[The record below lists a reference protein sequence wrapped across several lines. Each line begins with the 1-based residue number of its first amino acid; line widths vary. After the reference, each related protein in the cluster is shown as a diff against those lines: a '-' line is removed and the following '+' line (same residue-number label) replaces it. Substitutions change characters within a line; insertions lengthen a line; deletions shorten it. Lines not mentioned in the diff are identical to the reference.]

1 MNKKVLLVVV
11 GPTASGK
18 TKLAIELALKYNTEI
33 ISADSRQI
41 YKDLI
46 IGTAQ
51 PTIQEQRL
59 VKHHL
64 VNFVDLDA
72 TYSVADYE
80 KDASRILNMLFN
92 EHDVVVMCGGTGLYI
107 NAVKDASRIL
117 NMLFNEHDVVVMCGG
132 TGLYINAVCFGID
145 EIPDISQEKR
155 NYVRSLYKN
164 NGLDFCVDL
173 LKQHDH
179 ECEKFLDIKNPHRV
193 LRALE
198 VILETQ
204 KPIREFYS
212 SKKKSFFEVSF
223 INIDI
228 EKEVLYNRI
237 DRRVD
242 EMIKNG
248 LIDEVKR
255 FEKYKKYNS
264 LQTIG
269 YKEIFEYLDN
279 RITLNEAIENIKIST
294 KKYAKR
300 QITWFKKINKN
311 NPEIF
316 IHYKQE

>member
-64 VNFVDLDA
+64 INFVDLDA

-80 KDASRILNMLFN
+80 KDASRILNVLF
-92 EHDVVVMCGGTGLYI
+92 
-107 NAVKDASRIL
+107 K
-117 NMLFNEHDVVVMCGG
+117 EHDVVVMCGG

-155 NYVRSLYKN
+155 DYVSNLYKN
-164 NGLDFCVDL
+164 NDLKYCVDL

-198 VILETQ
+198 VILETK

-212 SKKKSFFEVSF
+212 NNNKKTFFEVIF

-228 EKEVLYNRI
+228 EKEVLFKRI
-237 DRRVD
+237 DLRVD
-242 EMIKNG
+242 EMIKSG
-248 LIDEVKR
+248 LVDEVKQ
-255 FEKYKKYNS
+255 FEKYRNYNS
-264 LQTIG
+264 LKTIG
-269 YKEIFEYLDN
+269 YNEIFEYLDN
-279 RITLNEAIENIKIST
+279 KITLNGAIENIKINT
-294 KKYAKR
+294 KKYVKR
-300 QITWFKKINKN
+300 QMTWFKKVKQNNLKNFIN
-311 NPEIF
+311 
-316 IHYKQE
+316 YKTIK

>member
-107 NAVKDASRIL
+107 NAV
-117 NMLFNEHDVVVMCGG
+117 
-132 TGLYINAVCFGID
+132 CFGID

-155 NYVRSLYKN
+155 DYVRSLYKN
-164 NGLDFCVDL
+164 NGLDYCVDL

-179 ECEKFLDIKNPHRV
+179 ECEKFLDIRNPHRV

-212 SKKKSFFEVSF
+212 SKKKSFFEVIF

-228 EKEVLYNRI
+228 EKEVLFKRI
-237 DRRVD
+237 DMRVN

-255 FEKYKKYNS
+255 FEKYRNYNS
-264 LQTIG
+264 LKTIG
-269 YKEIFEYLDN
+269 YNEIFEYLDN
-279 RITLNEAIENIKIST
+279 KKTLEEAVEEIKINT

-300 QITWFKKINKN
+300 QITWFKKVNKN
-311 NPEIF
+311 NPEVF

>member
-64 VNFVDLDA
+64 VNFVDLNA

-80 KDASRILNMLFN
+80 KDASKILNMLFK
-92 EHDVVVMCGGTGLYI
+92 EHDI
-107 NAVKDASRIL
+107 
-117 NMLFNEHDVVVMCGG
+117 VVMCGG

-145 EIPDISQEKR
+145 EIPDISQKKMD
-155 NYVRSLYKN
+155 YVRILYKN
-164 NGLDFCVDL
+164 NGLDYCVDL
-173 LKQHDH
+173 LKQYDH

-212 SKKKSFFEVSF
+212 SKKKSFFEVIF

-228 EKEVLYNRI
+228 EKEVLFKRI
-237 DRRVD
+237 DMRVN

-255 FEKYKKYNS
+255 FEKYRNYNS
-264 LQTIG
+264 LKTIG
-269 YKEIFEYLDN
+269 YNEIFEYLDN
-279 RITLNEAIENIKIST
+279 KKTLEEAVEEIKINT

-300 QITWFKKINKN
+300 QITWFKKVNKN
-311 NPEIF
+311 NPEVF

>member
-51 PTIQEQRL
+51 PTIQEQQL

-64 VNFVDLDA
+64 INFVDLDA
-72 TYSVADYE
+72 VYSVADYE
-80 KDASRILNMLFN
+80 KDASRILNVLF
-92 EHDVVVMCGGTGLYI
+92 
-107 NAVKDASRIL
+107 K
-117 NMLFNEHDVVVMCGG
+117 EHDVVVMCGG

-155 NYVRSLYKN
+155 DYVRNLYKN
-164 NGLDFCVDL
+164 NDLKYCVDL

-198 VILETQ
+198 VILETK

-212 SKKKSFFEVSF
+212 NNNKKTFFEVIF

-228 EKEVLYNRI
+228 EKEVLFKRI
-237 DRRVD
+237 DLRVD
-242 EMIKNG
+242 EMIKSG
-248 LIDEVKR
+248 LVDEVKQ
-255 FEKYKKYNS
+255 FEKYRNYNS
-264 LQTIG
+264 LKTIG
-269 YKEIFEYLDN
+269 YNEIFEYLDN
-279 RITLNEAIENIKIST
+279 KITLNGAIENIKINT
-294 KKYAKR
+294 KKYVKR
-300 QITWFKKINKN
+300 QMTWFKKVKRNNLKNFIN
-311 NPEIF
+311 
-316 IHYKQE
+316 YKAIK

>member
-18 TKLAIELALKYNTEI
+18 TKLAIEIALKYNTEI
-33 ISADSRQI
+33 VSADSRQI

-107 NAVKDASRIL
+107 NAV
-117 NMLFNEHDVVVMCGG
+117 
-132 TGLYINAVCFGID
+132 CFGID
-145 EIPDISQEKR
+145 EIPNISQEKR

-173 LKQHDH
+173 LKQYDQ

-204 KPIREFYS
+204 KPIRKFYS
-212 SKKKSFFEVSF
+212 SKKKSFFEVIF

-228 EKEVLYNRI
+228 EKEVLFKRI
-237 DRRVD
+237 DLRVD

-255 FEKYKKYNS
+255 FEKYRNYNS
-264 LQTIG
+264 LKTIG
-269 YKEIFEYLDN
+269 YNEIFEYLDN
-279 RITLNEAIENIKIST
+279 KKTLEEAVEEIKINT

-300 QITWFKKINKN
+300 QITWFKKVNKN
-311 NPEIF
+311 NPEVF

>member
-72 TYSVADYE
+72 TYSIADYE
-80 KDASRILNMLFN
+80 
-92 EHDVVVMCGGTGLYI
+92 
-107 NAVKDASRIL
+107 KDASRIL

-145 EIPDISQEKR
+145 EIPNISQEKR
-155 NYVRSLYKN
+155 DYVRSLYKN
-164 NGLDFCVDL
+164 NGLDYCVDL

-179 ECEKFLDIKNPHRV
+179 ECEKFLDIRNPHRV

-212 SKKKSFFEVSF
+212 SKKKSFFEVIF

-228 EKEVLYNRI
+228 EKEVLFKRI
-237 DRRVD
+237 DMRVN

-255 FEKYKKYNS
+255 FEKYRNYNS
-264 LQTIG
+264 LKTIG

-279 RITLNEAIENIKIST
+279 KITLNEAIENIKINT

-300 QITWFKKINKN
+300 QITWFKKVNKN

>member
-107 NAVKDASRIL
+107 NAV
-117 NMLFNEHDVVVMCGG
+117 
-132 TGLYINAVCFGID
+132 CFGID
-145 EIPDISQEKR
+145 EIPDISQKKMD
-155 NYVRSLYKN
+155 YVRILYKN
-164 NGLDFCVDL
+164 NGLDYCVDL
-173 LKQHDH
+173 LKQYDH

-212 SKKKSFFEVSF
+212 SKKKSFFEVIF

-228 EKEVLYNRI
+228 EKEVLFKRI
-237 DRRVD
+237 DMRVD

-248 LIDEVKR
+248 LVNEVKQ
-255 FEKYKKYNS
+255 FEKYRNYNS
-264 LQTIG
+264 LKTIG
-269 YKEIFEYLDN
+269 YNEIFEYLDN
-279 RITLNEAIENIKIST
+279 KITLNGAIENIKINT
-294 KKYAKR
+294 KKYVKR
-300 QITWFKKINKN
+300 QMTWFKKVKQNNLKNFIN
-311 NPEIF
+311 
-316 IHYKQE
+316 YKTIK

>member
-64 VNFVDLDA
+64 VHFVDLNA

-92 EHDVVVMCGGTGLYI
+92 EHNVVI
-107 NAVKDASRIL
+107 
-117 NMLFNEHDVVVMCGG
+117 MCGG

-145 EIPDISQEKR
+145 EIPDISQKKMD
-155 NYVRSLYKN
+155 YVRILYKN
-164 NGLDFCVDL
+164 NGLDYCVDL
-173 LKQHDH
+173 LKQYDH

-212 SKKKSFFEVSF
+212 SKKKSFFEVIF

-228 EKEVLYNRI
+228 EKEVLFKRI
-237 DRRVD
+237 DMRVN

-255 FEKYKKYNS
+255 FEKYRNYNS
-264 LQTIG
+264 LKTIG

-300 QITWFKKINKN
+300 QITWFKKVNKN

>member
-80 KDASRILNMLFN
+80 
-92 EHDVVVMCGGTGLYI
+92 
-107 NAVKDASRIL
+107 KDASRIL

-212 SKKKSFFEVSF
+212 SKKKSFFEVIF

-228 EKEVLYNRI
+228 EKEVLFKRI
-237 DRRVD
+237 DMRVN

>member
-18 TKLAIELALKYNTEI
+18 TKLAIEIALKYNTEI

-107 NAVKDASRIL
+107 NAV
-117 NMLFNEHDVVVMCGG
+117 
-132 TGLYINAVCFGID
+132 CFGID
-145 EIPDISQEKR
+145 EIPNISQEKR

-173 LKQHDH
+173 LKQYDQ

-204 KPIREFYS
+204 KPIRKFYS
-212 SKKKSFFEVSF
+212 SKKKSFFEVIF

-228 EKEVLYNRI
+228 EKEVLFKRI
-237 DRRVD
+237 DLRVD

-255 FEKYKKYNS
+255 FEKYRNYNS
-264 LQTIG
+264 LKTIG
-269 YKEIFEYLDN
+269 YNEIFEYLDN
-279 RITLNEAIENIKIST
+279 KKTLEEAVEEIKINT

-300 QITWFKKINKN
+300 QITWFKKVNKN
-311 NPEIF
+311 NPEVF

>member
-64 VNFVDLDA
+64 INFVDLDA

-80 KDASRILNMLFN
+80 KDASRILNMLF
-92 EHDVVVMCGGTGLYI
+92 
-107 NAVKDASRIL
+107 K
-117 NMLFNEHDVVVMCGG
+117 EHDVVVMCGG

-155 NYVRSLYKN
+155 NYVRNLYKN
-164 NGLDFCVDL
+164 NDLKYCVDL
-173 LKQHDH
+173 LKQHDQ

-212 SKKKSFFEVSF
+212 SKKKSFFEVIF

-228 EKEVLYNRI
+228 EKEVLFKRI
-237 DRRVD
+237 DQRVD

-248 LIDEVKR
+248 LIDEVKQ
-255 FEKYKKYNS
+255 FEKYRNYNS
-264 LQTIG
+264 LKTIG

-279 RITLNEAIENIKIST
+279 RITLNEAIENIKINT

-300 QITWFKKINKN
+300 QITWFKKVNKN

>member
-18 TKLAIELALKYNTEI
+18 TKLAIEIALKYNTEI

-51 PTIQEQRL
+51 PTIQEQCL
-59 VKHHL
+59 VKHYL
-64 VNFVDLDA
+64 LNFVDLDA

-80 KDASRILNMLFN
+80 KDASRILKMLFK

-107 NAVKDASRIL
+107 NAI
-117 NMLFNEHDVVVMCGG
+117 
-132 TGLYINAVCFGID
+132 CFGID

-164 NGLDFCVDL
+164 NDLKYCVDL

-179 ECEKFLDIKNPHRV
+179 ECEKFLDISNPHRV

-198 VILETQ
+198 VILETK

-212 SKKKSFFEVSF
+212 NNNKKTSFDIFF

-237 DRRVD
+237 DLRVD

-248 LIDEVKR
+248 LVDEVKQ
-255 FEKYKKYNS
+255 FEKYRNYNS
-264 LQTIG
+264 LKTIG
-269 YKEIFEYLDN
+269 YNEIFEYLDN
-279 RITLNEAIENIKIST
+279 KITLNEAIENIKINT

-300 QITWFKKINKN
+300 QMTWFKKVKRN
-311 NPEIF
+311 NLKIF
-316 IHYKQE
+316 INYKTIK

>member
-18 TKLAIELALKYNTEI
+18 TKLAIEIALKYNTEI

-92 EHDVVVMCGGTGLYI
+92 EH
-107 NAVKDASRIL
+107 N
-117 NMLFNEHDVVVMCGG
+117 VVVMCGG

-145 EIPDISQEKR
+145 AIPDISQEKR
-155 NYVRSLYKN
+155 DYVRNLYKN
-164 NGLDFCVDL
+164 NDLKYCVDL

-179 ECEKFLDIKNPHRV
+179 ECEKFLDIRNPHRV

-198 VILETQ
+198 IILETQ
-204 KPIREFYS
+204 KPIHEFYS
-212 SKKKSFFEVSF
+212 NNNKKSFFEVIF

-228 EKEVLYNRI
+228 EKEVLFKRI
-237 DRRVD
+237 DLRVD

-264 LQTIG
+264 LKTIG
-269 YKEIFEYLDN
+269 YNEIFEYLDN
-279 RITLNEAIENIKIST
+279 KKTLEEAVEEIKINT

-300 QITWFKKINKN
+300 QITWFKKVNKN

>member
-1 MNKKVLLVVV
+1 MNKKILLVII

-33 ISADSRQI
+33 VSADSRQI

-64 VNFVDLDA
+64 INFVDLDA

-107 NAVKDASRIL
+107 NAV
-117 NMLFNEHDVVVMCGG
+117 
-132 TGLYINAVCFGID
+132 CFGID
-145 EIPDISQEKR
+145 AIPDISQEKR
-155 NYVRSLYKN
+155 DYVRNLYKN
-164 NGLDFCVDL
+164 NDLKYCVDL

-212 SKKKSFFEVSF
+212 SKKKSFFEIIF

-228 EKEVLYNRI
+228 EKEVLFKRI

-248 LIDEVKR
+248 LIDEVKQ
-255 FEKYKKYNS
+255 FEKYRNYNS
-264 LQTIG
+264 LKTIG
-269 YKEIFEYLDN
+269 YNEIFEYLDN
-279 RITLNEAIENIKIST
+279 KKTLEEAVEEIKINT
-294 KKYAKR
+294 KKYVKR
-300 QITWFKKINKN
+300 QMTWFKKVKRNNLKNFIN
-311 NPEIF
+311 
-316 IHYKQE
+316 YKTIK

>member
-64 VNFVDLDA
+64 VNFVDLNA

-80 KDASRILNMLFN
+80 
-92 EHDVVVMCGGTGLYI
+92 
-107 NAVKDASRIL
+107 KDASRIL

-155 NYVRSLYKN
+155 DYVRSLYKN
-164 NGLDFCVDL
+164 NGLDYCVDL

-179 ECEKFLDIKNPHRV
+179 ECEKFLDIRNPHRV

-212 SKKKSFFEVSF
+212 SKKKSFFEVIF

-228 EKEVLYNRI
+228 EKEVLFKRI
-237 DRRVD
+237 DMRVN

-255 FEKYKKYNS
+255 FEKYRNYNS
-264 LQTIG
+264 LKTIG
-269 YKEIFEYLDN
+269 YNEIFEYLDN
-279 RITLNEAIENIKIST
+279 KKTLEEAVEEIKINT

-300 QITWFKKINKN
+300 QITWFKKVNKN
-311 NPEIF
+311 NPEVF

>member
-107 NAVKDASRIL
+107 NAV
-117 NMLFNEHDVVVMCGG
+117 
-132 TGLYINAVCFGID
+132 CFGID
-145 EIPDISQEKR
+145 EIPDISQDKR

-164 NGLDFCVDL
+164 NGLESCVDL

-212 SKKKSFFEVSF
+212 SKKKSFFEIIF

-228 EKEVLYNRI
+228 EKEVLFKRI

-248 LIDEVKR
+248 LIDEVKQ
-255 FEKYKKYNS
+255 FEKYRNYNS
-264 LQTIG
+264 LKTIG
-269 YKEIFEYLDN
+269 YNEIFEYLDN
-279 RITLNEAIENIKIST
+279 KKTLKEAVEEIKINT

-300 QITWFKKINKN
+300 QITWFKKVNKN

>member
-18 TKLAIELALKYNTEI
+18 TKLAIEIALKYNTEI

-51 PTIQEQRL
+51 PTIQEQCL
-59 VKHHL
+59 VKHYL
-64 VNFVDLDA
+64 LNFVDLDA

-80 KDASRILNMLFN
+80 KDASRILKMLFK

-107 NAVKDASRIL
+107 NAI
-117 NMLFNEHDVVVMCGG
+117 
-132 TGLYINAVCFGID
+132 CFGID

-155 NYVRSLYKN
+155 NYVRNLYKN
-164 NGLDFCVDL
+164 NDLKYCVDL
-173 LKQHDH
+173 LKQHDR
-179 ECEKFLDIKNPHRV
+179 ECEKFLDIRNPHRV

-198 VILETQ
+198 VILETK

-212 SKKKSFFEVSF
+212 NNNKKTSFDIFF

-237 DRRVD
+237 DLRVD

-248 LIDEVKR
+248 LVDEVKQ
-255 FEKYKKYNS
+255 FEKYRNYNS
-264 LQTIG
+264 LKTIG
-269 YKEIFEYLDN
+269 YNEIFEYLDN
-279 RITLNEAIENIKIST
+279 KITLNEAIENIKINT

-300 QITWFKKINKN
+300 QMTWFKKVKRN
-311 NPEIF
+311 NLKIF
-316 IHYKQE
+316 INYKTIK

>member
-64 VNFVDLDA
+64 VNFVDLNA

-80 KDASRILNMLFN
+80 KDASRILNMLF
-92 EHDVVVMCGGTGLYI
+92 
-107 NAVKDASRIL
+107 K
-117 NMLFNEHDVVVMCGG
+117 EHDVVVMCGG

-155 NYVRSLYKN
+155 DYVRNLYKN
-164 NGLDFCVDL
+164 NDLKYCVDL
-173 LKQHDH
+173 LKQHDQ

-212 SKKKSFFEVSF
+212 SKKKSFFEVIF

-228 EKEVLYNRI
+228 EKEVLFKRI

-248 LIDEVKR
+248 LVNEVKQ
-255 FEKYKKYNS
+255 FEKYRNYNS
-264 LQTIG
+264 LKTIG

-279 RITLNEAIENIKIST
+279 RITLNEAIENIKINT

-300 QITWFKKINKN
+300 QITWFKKVNKN

>member
-64 VNFVDLDA
+64 VNFVDLNA

-80 KDASRILNMLFN
+80 KDASKILNMLFK
-92 EHDVVVMCGGTGLYI
+92 EHDI
-107 NAVKDASRIL
+107 
-117 NMLFNEHDVVVMCGG
+117 VVMCGG

-145 EIPDISQEKR
+145 EIPDISQKKMD
-155 NYVRSLYKN
+155 YVRILYKN
-164 NGLDFCVDL
+164 NGLDYCVDL
-173 LKQHDH
+173 LKQYDH

-212 SKKKSFFEVSF
+212 NNNKKTFFDIFF

-228 EKEVLYNRI
+228 EKEVLFKRI

-279 RITLNEAIENIKIST
+279 KITLNEAIENIK
-294 KKYAKR
+294 
-300 QITWFKKINKN
+300 
-311 NPEIF
+311 
-316 IHYKQE
+316 

>member
-18 TKLAIELALKYNTEI
+18 TKLAIEIALKYNTEI

-59 VKHHL
+59 VKHHMI
-64 VNFVDLDA
+64 NFVDLDS

-80 KDASRILNMLFN
+80 KDASKILKILFN
-92 EHDVVVMCGGTGLYI
+92 EHDIVVMCGGTGLYI
-107 NAVKDASRIL
+107 NAI
-117 NMLFNEHDVVVMCGG
+117 
-132 TGLYINAVCFGID
+132 CFGID

-155 NYVRSLYKN
+155 DYVRNLYKN
-164 NGLDFCVDL
+164 NDLKHCVDL
-173 LKQHDH
+173 LKQYDH

-212 SKKKSFFEVSF
+212 SKKKSFFEVIF

-228 EKEVLYNRI
+228 EKEVLFKKI
-237 DRRVD
+237 DLRVD

-264 LQTIG
+264 LKTIG
-269 YKEIFEYLDN
+269 YKEIFKYLDN
-279 RITLNEAIENIKIST
+279 KKKLEEAVEEIKINT

-300 QITWFKKINKN
+300 QITWFKKLNKN
-311 NPEIF
+311 NPEKF
-316 IHYKQE
+316 FYYKQE

>member
-18 TKLAIELALKYNTEI
+18 TKLAIEIALKYNTEI

-51 PTIQEQRL
+51 PTIQEQCL
-59 VKHHL
+59 VKHYL

-80 KDASRILNMLFN
+80 KDASRILKMLFK

-107 NAVKDASRIL
+107 NAI
-117 NMLFNEHDVVVMCGG
+117 
-132 TGLYINAVCFGID
+132 CFGID

-164 NGLDFCVDL
+164 NDLKYCVDL

-179 ECEKFLDIKNPHRV
+179 ECEKFLDIRNPHRV

-198 VILETQ
+198 VILETK

-212 SKKKSFFEVSF
+212 NNNKKTSFDIFF

-237 DRRVD
+237 DLRVD

-248 LIDEVKR
+248 LVDEVKQ
-255 FEKYKKYNS
+255 FEKYRNYNS
-264 LQTIG
+264 LKTIG
-269 YKEIFEYLDN
+269 YNEIFEYLDN
-279 RITLNEAIENIKIST
+279 KITLNEAIENIKINT

-300 QITWFKKINKN
+300 QMTWFKKVKRN
-311 NPEIF
+311 NLKIF
-316 IHYKQE
+316 INYKTIK

>member
-18 TKLAIELALKYNTEI
+18 TKLAIEIALKYNTEI

-80 KDASRILNMLFN
+80 
-92 EHDVVVMCGGTGLYI
+92 
-107 NAVKDASRIL
+107 KDASRIL

-255 FEKYKKYNS
+255 FEKYRNYNS
-264 LQTIG
+264 LKTIG
-269 YKEIFEYLDN
+269 YNEIFEYLDN
-279 RITLNEAIENIKIST
+279 KKTLEEAVEEIKIST

-300 QITWFKKINKN
+300 QITWFKKVNKN

>member
-107 NAVKDASRIL
+107 NAV
-117 NMLFNEHDVVVMCGG
+117 
-132 TGLYINAVCFGID
+132 CFGID

-173 LKQHDH
+173 LKQYDQ

-204 KPIREFYS
+204 KPIRKFYS
-212 SKKKSFFEVSF
+212 SKKKSFFEVIF

-228 EKEVLYNRI
+228 EKEVLFKRI
-237 DRRVD
+237 DLRVD

-255 FEKYKKYNS
+255 FEKYRNYNS
-264 LQTIG
+264 LKTIG
-269 YKEIFEYLDN
+269 YNEIFEYLDN
-279 RITLNEAIENIKIST
+279 KKTLEEAVEEIKINT

-300 QITWFKKINKN
+300 QITWFKKVNKN
-311 NPEIF
+311 NPEVF

>member
-80 KDASRILNMLFN
+80 
-92 EHDVVVMCGGTGLYI
+92 
-107 NAVKDASRIL
+107 KDASRIL

-255 FEKYKKYNS
+255 FEKYRNYNS
-264 LQTIG
+264 LKTIG
-269 YKEIFEYLDN
+269 YNEIFEYLDN
-279 RITLNEAIENIKIST
+279 KKTLNEAIENIKINT

-300 QITWFKKINKN
+300 QITWFKKVNKN

>member
-64 VNFVDLDA
+64 VNFVDLNA

-80 KDASRILNMLFN
+80 KDASKILNMLFK
-92 EHDVVVMCGGTGLYI
+92 EHDI
-107 NAVKDASRIL
+107 
-117 NMLFNEHDVVVMCGG
+117 VVMCGG

-145 EIPDISQEKR
+145 AIPDISQEKR
-155 NYVRSLYKN
+155 DYVRNLYKN
-164 NGLDFCVDL
+164 NDLKYCVDL
-173 LKQHDH
+173 LKQHDQ

-212 SKKKSFFEVSF
+212 SKKKSFFEVIF

-228 EKEVLYNRI
+228 EKEVLFKRI

-248 LIDEVKR
+248 LVNEVKQ
-255 FEKYKKYNS
+255 FEKYRNYNS
-264 LQTIG
+264 LKTIG

-279 RITLNEAIENIKIST
+279 RITLNEAIENIKINT

-300 QITWFKKINKN
+300 QITWFKKVNKN

>member
-107 NAVKDASRIL
+107 NAV
-117 NMLFNEHDVVVMCGG
+117 
-132 TGLYINAVCFGID
+132 CFGID

-155 NYVRSLYKN
+155 DYVRNLYKN
-164 NGLDFCVDL
+164 NGLDYCVDL

-212 SKKKSFFEVSF
+212 SKKKSFFEIIF

-228 EKEVLYNRI
+228 EKEVLFKRI

-255 FEKYKKYNS
+255 FEKYRNYNS
-264 LQTIG
+264 LKTIG
-269 YKEIFEYLDN
+269 YNEIFEYLDN
-279 RITLNEAIENIKIST
+279 KKTLEEAVEEIKINT

-300 QITWFKKINKN
+300 QITWFKKVNKN
-311 NPEIF
+311 NPEVF

>member
-18 TKLAIELALKYNTEI
+18 TKLAIEIALKYNTEI
-33 ISADSRQI
+33 VSADSRQI

-107 NAVKDASRIL
+107 NAV
-117 NMLFNEHDVVVMCGG
+117 
-132 TGLYINAVCFGID
+132 CFGID
-145 EIPDISQEKR
+145 EIPNISQEKR

-173 LKQHDH
+173 LKQYDQ
-179 ECEKFLDIKNPHRV
+179 ECEKFLDIRNPHRV

-212 SKKKSFFEVSF
+212 SKKKSFFEVIF

-228 EKEVLYNRI
+228 EKEVLFKRI
-237 DRRVD
+237 DLRVD

-255 FEKYKKYNS
+255 FEKYRNYNS
-264 LQTIG
+264 LKTIG
-269 YKEIFEYLDN
+269 YNEIFEYLDN
-279 RITLNEAIENIKIST
+279 KKTLEEAVEEIKINT

-300 QITWFKKINKN
+300 QITWFKKVNKN

>member
-1 MNKKVLLVVV
+1 MNKKILLVII

-80 KDASRILNMLFN
+80 KDASRILNMLFK
-92 EHDVVVMCGGTGLYI
+92 EHDI
-107 NAVKDASRIL
+107 
-117 NMLFNEHDVVVMCGG
+117 VVMCGG

-155 NYVRSLYKN
+155 DYVRSLYKN
-164 NGLDFCVDL
+164 NGLESCVDL
-173 LKQHDH
+173 LKQYDQ

-212 SKKKSFFEVSF
+212 SKKKSFFEVIF

-228 EKEVLYNRI
+228 EKEVLFKRI
-237 DRRVD
+237 DQRVD

-248 LIDEVKR
+248 LVDEVKQ
-255 FEKYKKYNS
+255 FEKYRNYNS
-264 LQTIG
+264 LKTIG
-269 YKEIFEYLDN
+269 YNEIFEYLDN
-279 RITLNEAIENIKIST
+279 KKTLEEAVEEIKINT

-300 QITWFKKINKN
+300 QITWFKKVNKN
-311 NPEIF
+311 NPEVF

>member
-107 NAVKDASRIL
+107 NAV
-117 NMLFNEHDVVVMCGG
+117 
-132 TGLYINAVCFGID
+132 CFGID
-145 EIPDISQEKR
+145 EIPNISQEKR

-173 LKQHDH
+173 LKQYDQ

-204 KPIREFYS
+204 KPIRKFYS
-212 SKKKSFFEVSF
+212 SKKKSFFEVIF

-228 EKEVLYNRI
+228 EKEVLFKRI
-237 DRRVD
+237 DLRVD

-255 FEKYKKYNS
+255 FEKYRNYNS
-264 LQTIG
+264 LKTIG
-269 YKEIFEYLDN
+269 YNEIFEYLDN
-279 RITLNEAIENIKIST
+279 KKTLEEAVEEIKINT

-300 QITWFKKINKN
+300 QITWFKKVNKN
-311 NPEIF
+311 NPEVF

>member
-107 NAVKDASRIL
+107 NAV
-117 NMLFNEHDVVVMCGG
+117 
-132 TGLYINAVCFGID
+132 CFGID

-164 NGLDFCVDL
+164 NGLESCVDL
-173 LKQHDH
+173 LKQYDQ

>member
-92 EHDVVVMCGGTGLYI
+92 EHNVVI
-107 NAVKDASRIL
+107 
-117 NMLFNEHDVVVMCGG
+117 MCGG

-212 SKKKSFFEVSF
+212 SKKKSFFEVIF

-228 EKEVLYNRI
+228 DKEVLFKRI
-237 DRRVD
+237 DLRVD

-264 LQTIG
+264 LKTIG

-279 RITLNEAIENIKIST
+279 KKTLEEAIEEIKINT

-300 QITWFKKINKN
+300 QITWFKKVNKN

>member
-59 VKHHL
+59 VKHHMI
-64 VNFVDLDA
+64 NFVDLDA

-107 NAVKDASRIL
+107 N
-117 NMLFNEHDVVVMCGG
+117 
-132 TGLYINAVCFGID
+132 TVCFGID

-164 NGLDFCVDL
+164 NGLDYCVDL

-179 ECEKFLDIKNPHRV
+179 ECEKFLDIKNPHRI

-204 KPIREFYS
+204 KPIHEFYS
-212 SKKKSFFEVSF
+212 SKKKSFFEVIF

-242 EMIKNG
+242 EIIKNG
-248 LIDEVKR
+248 LIDEVKQ
-255 FEKYKKYNS
+255 FEKYRNYNS
-264 LQTIG
+264 LKTIG
-269 YKEIFEYLDN
+269 YNEIFEYLDN
-279 RITLNEAIENIKIST
+279 KKTLEEAVEEIKINT

-300 QITWFKKINKN
+300 QITWFKKVNKN
-311 NPEIF
+311 NTEVF
-316 IHYKQE
+316 IYYKQE

>member
-33 ISADSRQI
+33 ISSDSRQI

-92 EHDVVVMCGGTGLYI
+92 EY
-107 NAVKDASRIL
+107 
-117 NMLFNEHDVVVMCGG
+117 DVVVMCGG

-145 EIPDISQEKR
+145 AIPDISQEKR
-155 NYVRSLYKN
+155 DYVRNLYKN
-164 NGLDFCVDL
+164 NDLKYCVDL

-212 SKKKSFFEVSF
+212 NNNKKTFFDIFF

-228 EKEVLYNRI
+228 EKEVLFKRI
-237 DRRVD
+237 DLRVD
-242 EMIKNG
+242 KMIKNG
-248 LIDEVKR
+248 LVDEVKQ
-255 FEKYKKYNS
+255 FEKYRNYNS
-264 LQTIG
+264 LKTIG
-269 YKEIFEYLDN
+269 YNEIFEYLDN
-279 RITLNEAIENIKIST
+279 KITLNEAIENIKINT

-300 QITWFKKINKN
+300 QMTWFKKVKRNNLKNFIN
-311 NPEIF
+311 
-316 IHYKQE
+316 YKTIK

>member
-33 ISADSRQI
+33 VSADSRQI

-80 KDASRILNMLFN
+80 KDASRILNMLF
-92 EHDVVVMCGGTGLYI
+92 
-107 NAVKDASRIL
+107 K
-117 NMLFNEHDVVVMCGG
+117 EHDVVVMCGG

-155 NYVRSLYKN
+155 DYVRNFYKN
-164 NGLDFCVDL
+164 NGLKYCVDL
-173 LKQHDH
+173 LKQHDQ
-179 ECEKFLDIKNPHRV
+179 ECEKFLDIRNPHRV

-212 SKKKSFFEVSF
+212 SKKKSFFEVIF

-255 FEKYKKYNS
+255 FEKYRNYNS
-264 LQTIG
+264 LKTIG
-269 YKEIFEYLDN
+269 YNEIFEYLDN
-279 RITLNEAIENIKIST
+279 KKTLEEAVEEIKINT

-300 QITWFKKINKN
+300 QITWFKKVNKN

>member
-33 ISADSRQI
+33 VSADSRQI

-107 NAVKDASRIL
+107 NAV
-117 NMLFNEHDVVVMCGG
+117 
-132 TGLYINAVCFGID
+132 CFGID

-155 NYVRSLYKN
+155 DYVRNLYKN
-164 NGLDFCVDL
+164 NDLKYCVDL
-173 LKQHDH
+173 LKQHDQ

-212 SKKKSFFEVSF
+212 SKKKSFFEVIF

-228 EKEVLYNRI
+228 EKEVLFKRI
-237 DRRVD
+237 DMRVN

-255 FEKYKKYNS
+255 FEKYRNYNS
-264 LQTIG
+264 LKTIG

-279 RITLNEAIENIKIST
+279 RITLNEAIENIKINT

-300 QITWFKKINKN
+300 QITWFKKVNKN

>member
-33 ISADSRQI
+33 VSADSRQI

-64 VNFVDLDA
+64 VNFVDLNA

-80 KDASRILNMLFN
+80 
-92 EHDVVVMCGGTGLYI
+92 
-107 NAVKDASRIL
+107 KDASRIL

-155 NYVRSLYKN
+155 NYVRNLYKN
-164 NGLDFCVDL
+164 NDLKYCVDL
-173 LKQHDH
+173 LKQHDQ

-212 SKKKSFFEVSF
+212 SKKKSFFEVIF

-228 EKEVLYNRI
+228 EKEVLFKRI
-237 DRRVD
+237 DQRVD

-248 LIDEVKR
+248 LIDEVKQ
-255 FEKYKKYNS
+255 FEKYRNYNS
-264 LQTIG
+264 LKTIG

-279 RITLNEAIENIKIST
+279 RITLNEAIENIKINT

-300 QITWFKKINKN
+300 QITWFKKVNKN

>member
-33 ISADSRQI
+33 VSADSRQI

-64 VNFVDLDA
+64 VNFVDLNA

-80 KDASRILNMLFN
+80 KDASKILNMLFK
-92 EHDVVVMCGGTGLYI
+92 EHDI
-107 NAVKDASRIL
+107 
-117 NMLFNEHDVVVMCGG
+117 VVMCGG

-145 EIPDISQEKR
+145 EIPDISQKKMD
-155 NYVRSLYKN
+155 YVRILYKN
-164 NGLDFCVDL
+164 NGLDYCVDL
-173 LKQHDH
+173 LKQYDH

-212 SKKKSFFEVSF
+212 SKKKSFFEVIF

-228 EKEVLYNRI
+228 EKEVLFKRI

-248 LIDEVKR
+248 LVNEVKQ
-255 FEKYKKYNS
+255 FEKYRNYNS
-264 LQTIG
+264 LKTIG

-279 RITLNEAIENIKIST
+279 RITLNEAIENIKINT

-300 QITWFKKINKN
+300 QITWFKKVNKN